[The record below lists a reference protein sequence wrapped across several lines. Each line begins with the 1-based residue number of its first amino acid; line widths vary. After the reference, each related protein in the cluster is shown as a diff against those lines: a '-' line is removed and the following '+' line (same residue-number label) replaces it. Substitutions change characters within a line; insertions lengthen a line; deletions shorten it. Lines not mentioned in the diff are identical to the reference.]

1 MWKIIVSLSL
11 CICVK
16 ISCAK
21 LKCDVKE
28 IIDIQT
34 KKILPDK
41 DDFCKDKIC
50 VFRLCVKSNSMLVNA
65 VCTTYD
71 DVSKKL
77 NMTVNPFP
85 WNKIHDLTKTPSNE
99 IKSNISYIRIKNF
112 NKLIKDKCVTD
123 FFVDPAH
130 LLEDGSV
137 LIGDDRIEPG
147 NFIVEYKT
155 SQRKDGTWT
164 EPMLKVR
171 KLTGEEED
179 EDFTSKLCKAIV
191 IIISCFFMAL
201 VIVIYSM
208 FKKLRSSQYGKIL
221 LAYVACLTATF
232 SLKAVQILMLK
243 TFTSTACK
251 IFSEG
256 LLYAFLAC
264 FFWSNVMS
272 YKVWRAVRSNYQQVT
287 TQPHKFLQA
296 CLYGFGMPLLML
308 VGAVLIEELNPKFI
322 KIKPKFYDCML
333 SENATLYYLYV
344 PITIMSCINVIFYLM
359 TLYSLYMKKKD
370 SNNTFSGPESKN
382 TKQNKNMYIIYAKLS
397 LLTGLNWIV
406 DVIGAYVDFSRTM
419 DLILDFSNIILGI
432 ILFITCVCQKSVL
445 RLLCKRFNISIR
457 CLKSQAQ
464 ESSMDS
470 TNIRKSSSQRN
481 RQA

>member
-179 EDFTSKLCKAIV
+179 EDFTSKLCKAI
-191 IIISCFFMAL
+191 
-201 VIVIYSM
+201 
-208 FKKLRSSQYGKIL
+208 G
-221 LAYVACLTATF
+221 
-232 SLKAVQILMLK
+232 
-243 TFTSTACK
+243 
-251 IFSEG
+251 EG

>member
-1 MWKIIVSLSL
+1 MWKIIVSLSM

-28 IIDIQT
+28 IIDLQNKT
-34 KKILPDK
+34 FVPDK

-50 VFRLCVKSNSMLVNA
+50 VFRLCVKSNSMLVNT

-71 DVSKKL
+71 DASKKL
-77 NMTVNPFP
+77 NRTVNPFP

-99 IKSNISYIRIKNF
+99 VKSNISYIRVKNF
-112 NKLIKDKCVTD
+112 NKLIKDKCLTD

-171 KLTGEEED
+171 LLTEEE
-179 EDFTSKLCKAIV
+179 EDFTSNMCKAI
-191 IIISCFFMAL
+191 
-201 VIVIYSM
+201 
-208 FKKLRSSQYGKIL
+208 G
-221 LAYVACLTATF
+221 
-232 SLKAVQILMLK
+232 
-243 TFTSTACK
+243 
-251 IFSEG
+251 EG

-322 KIKPKFYDCML
+322 KIKPKFDDCMH
-333 SENATLYYLYV
+333 SEKATLYYLYV
-344 PITIMSCINVIFYLM
+344 PVTIMLCINVIFYLM

-406 DVIGAYVDFSRTM
+406 DVIGAYVDLSRTM